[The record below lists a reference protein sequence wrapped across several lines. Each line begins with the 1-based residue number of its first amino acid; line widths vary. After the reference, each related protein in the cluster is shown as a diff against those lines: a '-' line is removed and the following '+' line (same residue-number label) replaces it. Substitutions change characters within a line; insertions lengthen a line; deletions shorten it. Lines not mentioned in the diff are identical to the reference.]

1 MLKSL
6 FMLDIKII
14 TPANWADLRAIRL
27 KALQESP
34 QAFLSTFERELSW
47 GRDRW
52 LAEFGR
58 GDWSVGFMAG
68 RAVCLL
74 GATRPPGMPGH
85 HIYLESIWVAPE
97 HRGRGVAGRL
107 LTFTF
112 DRLGAA
118 GIEVVFLH
126 VLDGNDAPMRLY
138 KRASFTSAS
147 KPEPLTEYPG
157 RSEQL
162 MERRLR
168 PVAC

>member
-1 MLKSL
+1 
-6 FMLDIKII
+6 
-14 TPANWADLRAIRL
+14 
-27 KALQESP
+27 
-34 QAFLSTFERELSW
+34 
-47 GRDRW
+47 
-52 LAEFGR
+52 
-58 GDWSVGFMAG
+58 MAG